1 MKISCVALL
10 SLIGSAYANRPQL
23 TIQVREGNFAGVDGL
38 DPVISWESSSKS
50 GDVDL
55 EFGVEV
61 AARAT
66 NDIASLPGSI
76 WGKAS
81 KNINGW
87 GTSARA
93 ELDAQDMSTA
103 NIELEVENEE
113 EEVSIK
119 ICGTAGQNFAVSNV
133 EATKAFDSNGATITV
148 NPRYDIAAE
157 DGDVILGY
165 SADKT
170 VVEVTASRASQTIS
184 VAQQVDDDNRVTPSI
199 SSDGSITLEWEK
211 QLGDDK
217 SVTTVLKPN
226 ESVDVEWKDESWT
239 ANAQFPIDGTEIKG
253 ANVSIKREVTF

>member
-1 MKISCVALL
+1 MKISCIALI
-10 SLIGSAYANRPQL
+10 SLLGSAHANRPQL

-38 DPVISWESSSKS
+38 DPVLSWESTSKS

-55 EFGVEV
+55 EFGVDV

-81 KNINGW
+81 KTINGW

-103 NIELEVENEE
+103 NIELEIENEE
-113 EEVSIK
+113 QALTVK

-133 EATKAFDSNGATITV
+133 EATKSFESNDSVITV
-148 NPRYDIAAE
+148 NPRYDVAAE

-165 SADKT
+165 KADKT
-170 VVEVTASRASQTIS
+170 EVEITASRASQIIS
-184 VAQQVDDDNRVTPSI
+184 VAQQVDDDNRVTPSL

-217 SVTTVLKPN
+217 SVTTILKPN
-226 ESVDVEWKDESWT
+226 ESVDVEWKDEAWT

>member
-1 MKISCVALL
+1 
-10 SLIGSAYANRPQL
+10 
-23 TIQVREGNFAGVDGL
+23 
-38 DPVISWESSSKS
+38 
-50 GDVDL
+50 
-55 EFGVEV
+55 
-61 AARAT
+61 
-66 NDIASLPGSI
+66 
-76 WGKAS
+76 
-81 KNINGW
+81 
-87 GTSARA
+87 
-93 ELDAQDMSTA
+93 MSTA

-184 VAQQVDDDNRVTPSI
+184 VAQQVDDDNRVTPSL

-226 ESVDVEWKDESWT
+226 ESVDVEWKDDSWT
-239 ANAQFPIDGTEIKG
+239 ANVQLPIDGTEIKG

>member
-1 MKISCVALL
+1 MKISCIALL

-38 DPVISWESSSKS
+38 EPVISWESSSKS

-81 KNINGW
+81 KVINGW

-93 ELDAQDMSTA
+93 QLDAQDMSTA
-103 NIELEVENEE
+103 NIEIQVENEE
-113 EEVSIK
+113 QDLTVK
-119 ICGTAGQNFAVSNV
+119 VCGTAGQNFAVSNV

-157 DGDVILGY
+157 DGDVVLGY
-165 SADKT
+165 KADKT
-170 VVEVTASRASQTIS
+170 EVEITASRGSQKIS
-184 VAQQVDDDNRVTPSI
+184 IAQQVDDDNRVTPSL
-199 SSDGSITLEWEK
+199 SSDGSITLQWEK

-226 ESVDVEWKDESWT
+226 ESVDVEWKDEAWT
-239 ANAQFPIDGTEIKG
+239 ANVQFPIDGTEIKG